1 MPLGIMVI
9 RILSALAI
17 LSLAS
22 CTPDILTDLVN
33 ETGSSIEVLSG
44 RPAKAMEVSDGGT
57 LLVRGPNP
65 LIVKIKGKE
74 RRYMIT
80 SIPPKLVRTTF
91 RGLQI
96 ILLLGQDEKLYL
108 AERKGRVARKT
119 EIQPEAFPV
128 APME

>member
-1 MPLGIMVI
+1 MVI

-22 CTPDILTDLVN
+22 CTPIVRIDLVN
-33 ETGSSIEVLSG
+33 ETGLSIEVLSG
-44 RPAKAMEVSDGGT
+44 MPAKPRKLIDGRS
-57 LLVRGPNP
+57 LLFRTTNP

-96 ILLLGQDEKLYL
+96 TLLLGQDEKLYL
-108 AERKGRVARKT
+108 AEGKGRVVRKV
-119 EIQPEAFPV
+119 ESQPETFPV